1 MADSGGRAH
10 HNVRVVA
17 TAEEPRVGAN
27 GQAIQQPPQVF
38 ATSPSQGDTPPLAES
53 GHPHRAN
60 SDGTPH
66 NSNPTSVIK
75 TPKKASTKTSRSD
88 EFHSSAGAATPSS
101 TKDAADQES
110 RPKGAQNG
118 QVEAQSRP
126 SLPVTPA
133 RSSTTID
140 PLSQHIVL
148 RTNTDRSISSRL
160 RSQTVRPDNPS
171 ASGGLG
177 SSGDGQLRPPNS
189 DAPEKKKNRVSFLS
203 RLSMR
208 GSKKKGDCDDDNGS
222 ERSDH
227 RPDGNDARVFST
239 VGAGG
244 FIPHHKEPPRYIRTK
259 AHNKKNREF
268 NRMFLAQ
275 ELIGTKPPK
284 DSGGPNSTTV
294 DASKTPLVTV
304 SSADGVGRTVAKTGG
319 AIWATEFSRD
329 GRFLAAAGRDMVVR
343 VWAVIST
350 HEERRAH
357 EEDEEATHGAA
368 GGERLSAPV
377 FREQPVREFEGHTG
391 EILDLSWSKNNFLL
405 STSMDRTVRLWH
417 VSRRECLCSFRHS
430 EFVSKVAFHPRDDR
444 FFLAGCLDATLR
456 LWSIPD
462 KAVAYS
468 VQTADLITAVAFSPD
483 GTVAI
488 AGMLS
493 GICNFYETEGLKLQS
508 QLHVRSSRGKN
519 AKGSK
524 ITGIQTAE
532 LAGSNAGDKV
542 KVLITSTDA
551 RVRIY
556 NLRDKTLDVKF
567 KGHQHAVGQL
577 CASFS
582 DDGSY
587 VICPSEDR
595 KTFIWSLGRPPPGAA
610 GAEDGADGG
619 HDCPQAGGGGGVDN
633 LKGDKGPCEFFSA
646 HAAVVTTAIFTPT
659 RTRQLLGNGGDPVY
673 DLCNPPP
680 VTLVSMVEA
689 EEAAAAAT
697 APRSPLPSITSH
709 EAAMHNRS
717 QTALS
722 DAGQTTGSMSRTS
735 KAEQSPAYLARST
748 HYDGNIIVT
757 SDDTGIIKVFRQD
770 CAYRRR
776 ADGFDTVSVLSRRT
790 NSLVGRSAS
799 ILTRTSASSGG
810 PLSRHGSLSTSMP
823 PGSGFAASSDHIL
836 SWRRGVET
844 NDNRAGSAGSL
855 PGSPPLGERAAR
867 SERSI
872 SPSKS
877 NSRSPNAN
885 LASERRRQLY
895 INSSPLAPKNGKKDG
910 LLEPSTFSGARVSG
924 RTPAALLGDKH
935 HDRLDQNPDEADED
949 RSPSEPPTPA
959 FSFVI
964 GDDGNNTDRA
974 APMAKHEYQSDETAN
989 AASEEAHTPV
999 AEAGPLTKET
1009 KEQAEGGTGLLAAT
1023 GLWSIKWPRMPNLRI
1038 SIGNL
1043 PGIGGGS
1050 SGKDGGSPSPG
1061 GHGRAS
1067 SDINLKGDAA
1077 DGDVKHKD
1085 QEKEINGPS
1094 DKKSR
1099 PSLSDAPGGRPGI
1112 LKGGRLRRKSSPAV
1126 TPSLN
1131 SVEFA
1136 AADAVDDAA
1145 GNGES
1150 EQARKTGGAAA
1161 VSTGEGA
1168 AGGEGLPPQHQR
1180 RHSLLPAIPG
1190 GARLSMVS
1198 RLSSDM
1204 ASAGSDDDTACRRCG
1219 NREFKAKRVGVARQQ
1234 RFVCAKCGSP
1244 ASTPAPAQDSAASAS
1259 SAARRR

>member
-1 MADSGGRAH
+1 MRMHVCASNSLLCCLAGCCRICSG
-10 HNVRVVA
+10 
-17 TAEEPRVGAN
+17 T
-27 GQAIQQPPQVF
+27 
-38 ATSPSQGDTPPLAES
+38 
-53 GHPHRAN
+53 HPDN
-60 SDGTPH
+60 SK
-66 NSNPTSVIK
+66 SVSLPK
-75 TPKKASTKTSRSD
+75 TPTKATTKAPRSD
-88 EFHSSAGAATPSS
+88 EYHYSPGAVTPSS
-101 TKDAADQES
+101 AKDAADEDS

-118 QVEAQSRP
+118 QVEVQPRP
-126 SLPVTPA
+126 SLSATPA
-133 RSSTTID
+133 RSSSTID

-148 RTNTDRSISSRL
+148 RTNTDRTISSRL
-160 RSQTVRPDNPS
+160 RNQTVRPDNPS
-171 ASGGLG
+171 TSEGLR

-189 DAPEKKKNRVSFLS
+189 DAPEKKKTRVSFLS

-208 GSKKKGDCDDDNGS
+208 GSKKKGDRDDDDNGS
-222 ERSDH
+222 ELSDQ
-227 RPDGNDARVFST
+227 RPDGNNARVFST

-268 NRMFLAQ
+268 DRMFLAQ

-284 DSGGPNSTTV
+284 DSGGLNSATV
-294 DASKTPLVTV
+294 DAAKTPFVTV
-304 SSADGVGRTVAKTGG
+304 SSADGIGRTVAKTGG

-357 EEDEEATHGAA
+357 EDDEEATHGAA

-377 FREQPVREFEGHTG
+377 FREKPVREFEGHTG

-468 VQTADLITAVAFSPD
+468 AQTADLITAVAFSPD
-483 GTVAI
+483 GSVAI

-493 GICNFYETEGLKLQS
+493 GICNFYETQGLKLQS

-532 LAGSNAGDKV
+532 LAGSSMGDRV

-567 KGHQHAVGQL
+567 KGHDHAVGQL

-610 GAEDGADGG
+610 GSEDGASGG
-619 HDCPQAGGGGGVDN
+619 HNGSQTGGGGVDN
-633 LKGDKGPCEFFSA
+633 LKGDKGPCECFSA
-646 HAAVVTTAIFTPT
+646 HAAVVTTAIFAPT
-659 RTRQLLGNGGDPVY
+659 RTRQLLGNSGDPVY

-680 VTLVSMVEA
+680 VTLVSMGEA
-689 EEAAAAAT
+689 EEAAAAA
-697 APRSPLPSITSH
+697 ARSPPPSVVSH
-709 EAAMHNRS
+709 EAVAHNHS
-717 QTALS
+717 QAALS
-722 DAGQTTGSMSRTS
+722 EAGQTMGSMGKAR

-770 CAYRRR
+770 CAFRRR
-776 ADGFDTVSVLSRRT
+776 TDGFDTASVLSRRT
-790 NSLVGRSAS
+790 GSLVGRSAS

-810 PLSRHGSLSTSMP
+810 PLSRHGSMSTPVP
-823 PGSGFAASSDHIL
+823 PGSGFVASSDHIL
-836 SWRRGVET
+836 SWRRGVES
-844 NDNRAGSAGSL
+844 NDRRVGSVSSVT
-855 PGSPPLGERAAR
+855 GSPALSERAPR

-877 NSRSPNAN
+877 NSGSPNAN
-885 LASERRRQLY
+885 LASERRRELY
-895 INSSPLAPKNGKKDG
+895 VNSSPLVPKDRKKDMV
-910 LLEPSTFSGARVSG
+910 LNSPTSSTFSGARISG
-924 RTPAALLGDKH
+924 ATSAALLRDRDKH
-935 HDRLDQNPDEADED
+935 RDRHDQRPDEADTNQ
-949 RSPSEPPTPA
+949 SPTEPPTPA

-964 GDDGNNTDRA
+964 GDDGNDTDRA
-974 APMAKHEYQSDETAN
+974 APMAKHGHQSSDAAN
-989 AASEEAHTPV
+989 GVSEEQTPV
-999 AEAGPLTKET
+999 AEAGPPIKGT
-1009 KEQAEGGTGLLAAT
+1009 KEQAEGGTGLIAAT
-1023 GLWSIKWPRMPNLRI
+1023 GLWSIKWPRMPNLRM
-1038 SIGNL
+1038 SIGNI
-1043 PGIGGGS
+1043 PGIGGGG
-1050 SGKDGGSPSPG
+1050 SGKDGGSPGPG
-1061 GHGRAS
+1061 GHGRDS
-1067 SDINLKGDAA
+1067 SDMNAKGDT

-1085 QEKEINGPS
+1085 QDRDTNGHS

-1099 PSLSDAPGGRPGI
+1099 TSLSNAPGDRPGI
-1112 LKGGRLRRKSSPAV
+1112 LGGGRRRRKSSPAV
-1126 TPSLN
+1126 TPPLK

-1136 AADAVDDAA
+1136 LADRADNAA
-1145 GNGES
+1145 GNGEVPAS
-1150 EQARKTGGAAA
+1150 TPMDPAPKLGPAEASRGDAGAA
-1161 VSTGEGA
+1161 EGR
-1168 AGGEGLPPQHQR
+1168 PPHQQHQR
-1180 RHSLLPAIPG
+1180 RHSLLPSIPS
-1190 GARLSMVS
+1190 ASRLSMVS
-1198 RLSSDM
+1198 RMSSDV
-1204 ASAGSDDDTACRRCG
+1204 ASTGSDDDMACRRCG
-1219 NREFKAKRVGVARQQ
+1219 GREFKAKRAGVARQQ

-1244 ASTPAPAQDSAASAS
+1244 APAQDGTAPASAS
-1259 SAARRR
+1259 ASPAARKR

>member
-1 MADSGGRAH
+1 M
-10 HNVRVVA
+10 
-17 TAEEPRVGAN
+17 
-27 GQAIQQPPQVF
+27 
-38 ATSPSQGDTPPLAES
+38 
-53 GHPHRAN
+53 
-60 SDGTPH
+60 
-66 NSNPTSVIK
+66 
-75 TPKKASTKTSRSD
+75 
-88 EFHSSAGAATPSS
+88 
-101 TKDAADQES
+101 
-110 RPKGAQNG
+110 
-118 QVEAQSRP
+118 
-126 SLPVTPA
+126 
-133 RSSTTID
+133 
-140 PLSQHIVL
+140 
-148 RTNTDRSISSRL
+148 
-160 RSQTVRPDNPS
+160 
-171 ASGGLG
+171 
-177 SSGDGQLRPPNS
+177 
-189 DAPEKKKNRVSFLS
+189 SFLS

-208 GSKKKGDCDDDNGS
+208 GSKKKGDRDDDDNGS
-222 ERSDH
+222 ELSDQ

-244 FIPHHKEPPRYIRTK
+244 FIPHYKEPPRYIRTK

-268 NRMFLAQ
+268 DRMFLAQ

-284 DSGGPNSTTV
+284 DNGGPNPTTV
-294 DASKTPLVTV
+294 DATKTPLVTV
-304 SSADGVGRTVAKTGG
+304 SSADGMGRTVAKTGG

-468 VQTADLITAVAFSPD
+468 AQMADLITAVAFSPD

-587 VICPSEDR
+587 VVCPSEDR

-619 HDCPQAGGGGGVDN
+619 HNGSQAGGGGGVDN

-646 HAAVVTTAIFTPT
+646 HAAVVTTAIFAPT
-659 RTRQLLGNGGDPVY
+659 RTRQLLGNSGDPVY

-680 VTLVSMVEA
+680 VTLVSMIEA

-697 APRSPLPSITSH
+697 AARSPPPSVASH
-709 EAAMHNRS
+709 EAAVHNRS

-722 DAGQTTGSMSRTS
+722 EAGQTTGSMSGAR

-757 SDDTGIIKVFRQD
+757 SDNTGILKVFRQD

-776 ADGFDTVSVLSRRT
+776 ADGLDTVSLLSRRT
-790 NSLVGRSAS
+790 GSLVGRSAS

-810 PLSRHGSLSTSMP
+810 PLSRHGSLSTPIP
-823 PGSGFAASSDHIL
+823 PGSGVAASADHIL
-836 SWRRGVET
+836 SWRCGVEA
-844 NDNRAGSAGSL
+844 NGHRAGSVISL
-855 PGSPPLGERAAR
+855 TGSPALGERAAR

-877 NSRSPNAN
+877 NSGSPNAN
-885 LASERRRQLY
+885 LASERRRQLC
-895 INSSPLAPKNGKKDG
+895 INSSPLAPKDAVLNS
-910 LLEPSTFSGARVSG
+910 PAASTFSGARVSG
-924 RTPAALLGDKH
+924 GTPAALLRDKYRDR
-935 HDRLDQNPDEADED
+935 HDQRPDEADAN

-964 GDDGNNTDRA
+964 GDDGNDTDRA
-974 APMAKHEYQSDETAN
+974 APMAKHEYQSSEAAN
-989 AASEEAHTPV
+989 GASEEVHTPV
-999 AEAGPLTKET
+999 AEAGPPIKET
-1009 KEQAEGGTGLLAAT
+1009 TEQAEGGTGLLAAT
-1023 GLWSIKWPRMPNLRI
+1023 GLWSIKWPRMPNLRV
-1038 SIGNL
+1038 SIGNI
-1043 PGIGGGS
+1043 PGIGGGG

-1061 GHGRAS
+1061 GHGRVS
-1067 SDINLKGDAA
+1067 SDTSLKGDAA
-1077 DGDVKHKD
+1077 DGDVKHKEQD
-1085 QEKEINGPS
+1085 KEISGQS

-1099 PSLSDAPGGRPGI
+1099 PSLSNAPGDRPGI

-1126 TPSLN
+1126 TPSLH
-1131 SVEFA
+1131 SVEFT
-1136 AADAVDDAA
+1136 AADKADDPA
-1145 GNGES
+1145 GDGEVPAPTAS
-1150 EQARKTGGAAA
+1150 EQARKTAGAAA
-1161 VSTGEGA
+1161 ASTGEGSA
-1168 AGGEGLPPQHQR
+1168 AGEGRPPQHQR
-1180 RHSLLPAIPG
+1180 RHSLLPSIPG
-1190 GARLSMVS
+1190 GARLSTVS

-1204 ASAGSDDDTACRRCG
+1204 TSAGSDDDTACRRCG
-1219 NREFKAKRVGVARQQ
+1219 TREFKTKRAGVARQQ

-1244 ASTPAPAQDSAASAS
+1244 APAPA
-1259 SAARRR
+1259 